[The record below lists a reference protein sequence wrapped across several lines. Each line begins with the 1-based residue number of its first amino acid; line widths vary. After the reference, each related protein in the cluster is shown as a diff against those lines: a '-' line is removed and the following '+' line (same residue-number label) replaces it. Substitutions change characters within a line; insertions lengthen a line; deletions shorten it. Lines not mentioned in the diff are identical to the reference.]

1 MEFPGIDTAAV
12 PTKVQNKSVFDIG
25 ETFDQF
31 LTLLTAQLRYQDPLS
46 PMEST
51 EFTSQLVQFASVE
64 QSIRI
69 NDQLETLIEMQRNDD
84 SATALG
90 YIGHTV
96 EVPGNVVTLK
106 GGHAEIAYIL
116 DENART
122 TAISILDSA
131 GQLVLAANGET
142 VAGKH
147 HFVWNGTSNTGV
159 QLPDGEYRIAGG
171 AETPDAV
178 ITIGPSP
185 MGSMVRLVIDPDRHP
200 AGESVA
206 PRAVRAFEF
215 ADRTFGTK
223 LGPNEPPRP
232 AR

>member
-90 YIGHTV
+90 YIGRTV
-96 EVPGNVVTLK
+96 EVPGNVVTLE
-106 GGHAEIAYIL
+106 GGHAEIAYVL
-116 DENART
+116 DENAGT

-159 QLPDGEYRIAGG
+159 QLPDGEYRISVG
-171 AETPDAV
+171 AVDLTGVPMSPATFVLGRVTSVEIDESGATLMLGALKVPLDKVTAIHETPR
-178 ITIGPSP
+178 PSAND
-185 MGSMVRLVIDPDRHP
+185 GQ
-200 AGESVA
+200 G
-206 PRAVRAFEF
+206 
-215 ADRTFGTK
+215 
-223 LGPNEPPRP
+223 
-232 AR
+232 